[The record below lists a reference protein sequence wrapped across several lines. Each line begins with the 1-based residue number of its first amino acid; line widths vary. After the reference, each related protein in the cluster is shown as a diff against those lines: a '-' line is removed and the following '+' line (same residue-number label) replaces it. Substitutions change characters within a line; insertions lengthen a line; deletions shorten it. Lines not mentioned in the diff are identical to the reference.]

1 MAENI
6 QFGVTNEESEPLYS
20 IAMNFG
26 RSKKPLSAELPRY
39 MLNEK
44 CLTKPQPQWREHPWR
59 KSFYCFGKKDSR
71 EMKLLISNLISTI
84 SSTQCQVCERFNSR
98 YVLMAIPKKTSLS
111 QKLIRHSNKQGPR
124 VLYNPHPPSSINFE
138 INEIF
143 RDIWR
148 RL

>member
-44 CLTKPQPQWREHPWR
+44 CLTKPQRYQPLTI
-59 KSFYCFGKKDSR
+59 Y
-71 EMKLLISNLISTI
+71 LLSTMARTPMEEI
-84 SSTQCQVCERFNSR
+84 ILLLWQERHSTQCQVCERFNSR